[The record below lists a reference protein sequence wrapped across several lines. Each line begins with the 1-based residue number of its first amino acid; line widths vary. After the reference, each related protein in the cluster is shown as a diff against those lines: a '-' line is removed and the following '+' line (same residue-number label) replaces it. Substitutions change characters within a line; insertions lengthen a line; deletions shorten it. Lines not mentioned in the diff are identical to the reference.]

1 MSGKKNKAGT
11 KCFHF
16 ILLYTCI
23 NERYLQVH
31 VFPVI
36 VSLFWCW
43 NKADSVKSSKYLS
56 CHNVIVTIM
65 LTVCLFRISIYAWF
79 SDCANKMNICLI
91 GACESDRSKKSI
103 HKAIYWGEY
112 ILFETVIHI
121 F

>member
-1 MSGKKNKAGT
+1 
-11 KCFHF
+11 
-16 ILLYTCI
+16 
-23 NERYLQVH
+23 
-31 VFPVI
+31 
-36 VSLFWCW
+36 
-43 NKADSVKSSKYLS
+43 
-56 CHNVIVTIM
+56 M

-103 HKAIYWGEY
+103 HKAIYWGEL